1 MESAVAKTTSFPAA
15 PLFTSSVTLIETR
28 VLSAGTAT
36 VETAVMRLA
45 RVPSGDQADEIV
57 PASFSQSAQV
67 RWSLVRTYFRA
78 RPKPSVGR
86 SEERRGGEVCVRKWG
101 SRWAADT

>member
-15 PLFTSSVTLIETR
+15 PLFTSSVTLIATR

-45 RVPSGDQADEIV
+45 RVPSGDTANEIV
-57 PASFSQSAQV
+57 PASFIQRAQV
-67 RWSLVRTYFRA
+67 PWALGRPVFR
-78 RPKPSVGR
+78 PSAEPPGYTP
-86 SEERRGGEVCVRKWG
+86 RRGPASLPSSQLDGW
-101 SRWAADT
+101 

>member
-36 VETAVMRLA
+36 GETAVMRLA
-45 RVPSGDQADEIV
+45 RVPSGDQANEIV
-57 PASFSQSAQV
+57 PASFSQSAKV
-67 RWSLVRTYFRA
+67 RWSLLRTYFRA
-78 RPKPSVGR
+78 RPKQAGGRHVVGSMSIR
-86 SEERRGGEVCVRKWG
+86 DRKNTRLNH
-101 SRWAADT
+101 SH